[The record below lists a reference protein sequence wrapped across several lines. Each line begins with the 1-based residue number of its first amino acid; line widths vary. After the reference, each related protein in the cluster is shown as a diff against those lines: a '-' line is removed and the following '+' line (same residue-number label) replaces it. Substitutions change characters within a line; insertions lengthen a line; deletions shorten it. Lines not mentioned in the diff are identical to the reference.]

1 MFVMNRIGILG
12 FGIMGE
18 AFAAGLTRKLPQLA
32 IVAYDAKRERVEA
45 ASRMQ
50 KLSVAQSAGEVLR
63 ESDVTILCVKP
74 QDFSA
79 VAAEIREAARNRRV
93 ISILAGRKIQGIAEA
108 LGTDQVARFMPSLAA
123 TKGASLVGVSFHPSA
138 SKEMREDSRAI
149 AAALGAALEIPEK
162 LMSAMTGVSGS
173 GLAYV
178 LTFVHAM
185 ALGGVASGFDYPTAL
200 SVAVAGLEGAVS
212 LLKDGTH
219 PLELASRVISPAGTT
234 IQGVRALERG
244 GFTAAVMEAVEAA
257 ARKATELEG

>member
-1 MFVMNRIGILG
+1 
-12 FGIMGE
+12 MGE
-18 AFAAGLTRKLPQLA
+18 ALAAGLVRKLPSAA
-32 IVAYDAKRERVEA
+32 IVVHDVKRERVEA
-45 ASRMQ
+45 AARQQ
-50 KLSVAQSAGEVLR
+50 KLTVARSAGEVLQD
-63 ESDVTILCVKP
+63 SDITILCVKP

-79 VAAEIREAARNRRV
+79 LAAELREAARGRRV
-93 ISILAGRKIQGIAEA
+93 ISILAGKKIQAIAEG

-123 TKGASLVGVSFHPSA
+123 VKGASLVGVSFHPA
-138 SKEMREDSRAI
+138 VTQQMRDDSLAI
-149 AAALGAALEIPEK
+149 AGALGAPLEIQEK

-178 LTFVHAM
+178 FSFVHAM
-185 ALGGVASGFDYPTAL
+185 ALGGVAAGFDYTTAL
-200 SVAVAGLEGAVS
+200 SVAVACLEGAVS

-257 ARKATELEG
+257 ARRATELEG

>member
-1 MFVMNRIGILG
+1 MNRIGILG

-18 AFAAGLTRKLPQLA
+18 AFAAGLTRKLPQVA

-50 KLSVAQSAGEVLR
+50 KLTVAKNAAEVLR
-63 ESDVTILCVKP
+63 ESDITILCVKP
-74 QDFSA
+74 QDFTT
-79 VAAEIREAARNRRV
+79 VAGEIREAARNRRV
-93 ISILAGRKIQGIAEA
+93 ISILAGRRIEGIAEA

-123 TKGASLVGVSFHPSA
+123 VKGASLVGVSFHPAA
-138 SKEMREDSRAI
+138 SKEMRDDSRAI

-178 LTFVHAM
+178 LSFVHAM
-185 ALGGVASGFDYPTAL
+185 ALGGVAAGFDYPTAL
-200 SVAVAGLEGAVS
+200 SVAIAGLEGATS

-219 PLELASRVISPAGTT
+219 PMELASRVISPAGTT